1 MAKEAPASVRP
12 GGLGPSVDECL
23 TMGMTCA
30 CYNLRRAS
38 RVVTQVFDSYFDEL
52 GLKSTQYTVLA
63 ALAYESEGRPTVTHL
78 ADALVLEQSSLSR
91 NLAVLERQGLIRLTA
106 GEEDKR
112 ERIVMLTRT
121 GRAAL
126 ARGYPAWK
134 AAQAAIAEALDPK
147 ELENQLRSLRRLTK
161 TAQALRPERADR
173 ASSSKG
179 VASGASGKNRTKT
192 VPRTA

>member
-1 MAKEAPASVRP
+1 MPKEAPPSVRP

-23 TMGMTCA
+23 AMGMTCA

-38 RVVTQVFDSYFDEL
+38 RVVTQVFDSYFEEL

-63 ALAYESEGRPTVTHL
+63 ALSYESEGRPTVSHL

-91 NLAVLERQGLIRLTA
+91 NLAVLERLGLIRLTA
-106 GEEDKR
+106 GEDDKR
-112 ERIVMLTRT
+112 ERIVMLTRA

-147 ELENQLRSLRRLTK
+147 ELENQLRLLRRLTK
-161 TAQALRPERADR
+161 TAQSLRPERADR
-173 ASSSKG
+173 
-179 VASGASGKNRTKT
+179 GASGKNRTKT

>member
-1 MAKEAPASVRP
+1 
-12 GGLGPSVDECL
+12 
-23 TMGMTCA
+23 MGMTCA

-38 RVVTQVFDSYFDEL
+38 RVVTQVFDSYFEEL

-63 ALAYESEGRPTVTHL
+63 ALSYESEGRPTVSHL

-91 NLAVLERQGLIRLTA
+91 NLAVLERLGLIRLTA
-106 GEEDKR
+106 GEDDKR
-112 ERIVMLTRT
+112 ERIVMLTRA

-147 ELENQLRSLRRLTK
+147 ELENQLRLLRIGPTPHLSFSLLRRLTK
-161 TAQALRPERADR
+161 TAQSLRPERADR
-173 ASSSKG
+173 
-179 VASGASGKNRTKT
+179 GASGKNRTKT